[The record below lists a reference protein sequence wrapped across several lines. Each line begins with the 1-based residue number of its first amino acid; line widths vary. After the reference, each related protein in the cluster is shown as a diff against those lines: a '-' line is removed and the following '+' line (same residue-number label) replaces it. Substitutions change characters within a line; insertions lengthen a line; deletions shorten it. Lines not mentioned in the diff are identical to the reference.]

1 VNVTVEDLKLGRG
14 NNLNDPVKSPENS
27 VRQFGFAEGDG
38 SYSLS
43 DFPEHDGDNDPAT
56 SRTGKYEPNGMVGQ
70 SPPDHRSED
79 N

>member
-1 VNVTVEDLKLGRG
+1 VNVTVENLKLGRG

-27 VRQFGFAEGDG
+27 VRQFGFAEGRRFILAFG
-38 SYSLS
+38 
-43 DFPEHDGDNDPAT
+43 FPEHDGDNDPAT